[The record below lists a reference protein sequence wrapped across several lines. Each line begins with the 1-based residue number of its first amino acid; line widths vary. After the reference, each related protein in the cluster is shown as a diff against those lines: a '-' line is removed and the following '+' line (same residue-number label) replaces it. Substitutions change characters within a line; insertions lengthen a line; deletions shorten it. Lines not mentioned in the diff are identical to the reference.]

1 MTVFEIHKSVI
12 KSSELF
18 HTDFSLLGSELES
31 SAFASLC
38 NVYAEFAGP
47 TQAQNLISHHMYVLN
62 LIAWLSCLIF
72 LKVNSNHCQDNI

>member
-38 NVYAEFAGP
+38 NYNSVYGEFADP
-47 TQAQNLISHHMYVLN
+47 TQAQNLISHHIYVLRHYHV
-62 LIAWLSCLIF
+62 S
-72 LKVNSNHCQDNI
+72 